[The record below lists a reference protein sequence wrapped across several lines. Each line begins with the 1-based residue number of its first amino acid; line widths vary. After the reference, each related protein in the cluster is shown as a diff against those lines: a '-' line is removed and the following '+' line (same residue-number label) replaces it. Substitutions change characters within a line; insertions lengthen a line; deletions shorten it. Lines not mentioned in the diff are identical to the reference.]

1 MDLLKDLLKI
11 QHEQTLQQVSDK
23 LLYDNFDKQTF
34 YNRYNKS
41 NYRLVKIGNITMK
54 SLDCVKID
62 DLLSTL
68 EL

>member
-1 MDLLKDLLKI
+1 MDLLQDLLKI
-11 QHEQTLQQVSDK
+11 QHEQTLQKVADK

-34 YNRYNKS
+34 CKRYNKS
-41 NYRLVKIGNITMK
+41 NYCLVKIGNITMK

-62 DLLSTL
+62 MLLSTL